1 MRTCLSALAAI
12 DAGLVM
18 LPTRMQ
24 RMDSTRLEVEQGR
37 VGPTDQP
44 DDPLAAA
51 RSKAEHSPL
60 TPLPVV
66 RTPAGTTAP
75 PTPDQEGCYY
85 LG

>member
-1 MRTCLSALAAI
+1 
-12 DAGLVM
+12 M

-24 RMDSTRLEVEQGR
+24 HMDSTRLDVEPGR
-37 VGPTDQP
+37 VDPTDQP
-44 DDPLAAA
+44 DDPLTVA

-60 TPLPVV
+60 TPLRVV
-66 RTPAGTTAP
+66 RTPPGTTAP